1 MKRRTKWLCAMLCLS
16 ALILVGRTAS
26 AQTTTSEVKHFEVVS
41 VDGNKVVVKGEK
53 GAQEIT
59 VPDDFKLTVDGKDVT
74 VHDLKPGMKGTAKIT
89 TTTTVTPVYVTE
101 VRSGEVMK
109 VVGNSIIVKVPDG
122 VKMFSEGDV
131 AKRNVR
137 IIKNGHPVEFTD
149 LHVGDKLSATIV
161 TEGPP
166 KVMTQRQV
174 QAALS
179 SAPAAGAGASA
190 GAGGAGGG
198 AAAPSSAVASTGSAS
213 AAGAPAGA
221 PKKKLPKTA
230 SSMPLVG
237 LTGLGALGLGLFL
250 TVRRRWVA

>member
-1 MKRRTKWLCAMLCLS
+1 MRDALS
-16 ALILVGRTAS
+16 ERSYLVGRTAS
-26 AQTTTSEVKHFEVVS
+26 AQTSTTEVKHFEIVS

-101 VRSGEVMK
+101 VRNGEVMK
-109 VVGNSIIVKVPDG
+109 VVGNSIIVRVPEG

-137 IIKNGHPVEFTD
+137 IIKGGQPVAFTN

-174 QAALS
+174 QAAMT

-190 GAGGAGGG
+190 GAGGGGG

-221 PKKKLPKTA
+221 PRRSCRKRRA
-230 SSMPLVG
+230 RCRSSG
-237 LTGLGALGLGLFL
+237 
-250 TVRRRWVA
+250 

>member
-16 ALILVGRTAS
+16 ALILVLGRTAS
-26 AQTTTSEVKHFEVVS
+26 AQTSTTEVKHFQIVS

-101 VRSGEVMK
+101 VRNGEVMK
-109 VVGNSIIVKVPDG
+109 VVGNSIIVRVPEG

-131 AKRNVR
+131 AKRNVK
-137 IIKNGHPVEFTD
+137 IIKGGHPVEFTD

-174 QAALS
+174 QAALT

-190 GAGGAGGG
+190 GL
-198 AAAPSSAVASTGSAS
+198 AVRVVRVVRPRRVRQWPRPGRHRPQVHRQA
-213 AAGAPAGA
+213 
-221 PKKKLPKTA
+221 LPRR
-230 SSMPLVG
+230 SC
-237 LTGLGALGLGLFL
+237 
-250 TVRRRWVA
+250 RRRRARCRSSG

>member
-16 ALILVGRTAS
+16 ALTVMGRTAS
-26 AQTTTSEVKHFEVVS
+26 AQTSTTEVKHFEVVS
-41 VDGNKVVVKGEK
+41 VDGNKVVVKGAK

-109 VVGNSIIVKVPDG
+109 VVGNSIIVRVPDG
-122 VKMFSEGDV
+122 VKMFTEGDI
-131 AKRNVR
+131 AKRKIK
-137 IIKNGHPVEFTD
+137 IIKNGQPVEFSD
-149 LHVGDKLSATIV
+149 LHQGDKLSATIV

-166 KVMTQRQV
+166 KVMTERQV

-179 SAPAAGAGASA
+179 SAPAAASA
-190 GAGGAGGG
+190 GAGA
-198 AAAPSSAVASTGSAS
+198 AAAPAAPVASTGSAS
-213 AAGAPAGA
+213 AAGAPAAA

-230 SSMPLVG
+230 SSMPLLA

>member
-1 MKRRTKWLCAMLCLS
+1 MLCLS
-16 ALILVGRTAS
+16 ALIVVGRTAS

-109 VVGNSIIVKVPDG
+109 VVGNSIIVTVPDG

-137 IIKNGHPVEFTD
+137 IIKNGQPVEFTD

-174 QAALS
+174 QAALA

-190 GAGGAGGG
+190 GAGGAGG

>member
-1 MKRRTKWLCAMLCLS
+1 M
-16 ALILVGRTAS
+16 GRTAS
-26 AQTTTSEVKHFEVVS
+26 AQTSTTEVKHFEVVS
-41 VDGNKVVVKGEK
+41 VDGNKVVVKGAK

-101 VRSGEVMK
+101 VKSGEVMK
-109 VVGNSIIVKVPDG
+109 VVGNSIIVRVPDAF
-122 VKMFSEGDV
+122 KMFTEGDI
-131 AKRNVR
+131 AKRKIK
-137 IIKNGHPVEFTD
+137 IIKNGQPVEFSD
-149 LHVGDKLSATIV
+149 LHQGDKLSATIV

-166 KVMTQRQV
+166 KVMTERQV

-179 SAPAAGAGASA
+179 SAPAAPSA
-190 GAGGAGGG
+190 GSAAP
-198 AAAPSSAVASTGSAS
+198 AAPSTAVASTGTAS
-213 AAGAPAGA
+213 APAAPAAA

-230 SSMPLVG
+230 SSMPLLG